1 MKTWCS
7 RLLLYAI
14 LTGLCIPAGV
24 AAETRIGLIWWPADP
39 TNPANPFIRSLESCL
54 TEQLA
59 AACPGSRFIMP
70 STVRDAL
77 FPLMEPA
84 TQPETE
90 EAFAALLSRSDIR
103 LRLVKRMDY
112 LVAFAGGTAAESQGG
127 IVCGGGFGA
136 GGCLGLAWINKDTRI
151 SVIIW
156 DLGETTPAR
165 HQDSHVEGTTWIPA
179 FILPI
184 PIPAFT
190 ETEACHDMSR
200 QIVEF
205 VRSRPQGFDC
215 R

>member
-1 MKTWCS
+1 MTAGVS
-7 RLLLYAI
+7 RLLLCAI
-14 LTGLCIPAGV
+14 LTGLCLSADAAAG
-24 AAETRIGLIWWPADP
+24 TRIGLVWWPADP
-39 TNPANPFIRSLESCL
+39 TNPANPFIRSLENCL

-59 AACPGSRFIMP
+59 ATCPESRLIMP
-70 STVRDAL
+70 DTVRDVL

-90 EAFAALLSRSDIR
+90 EAFAALLTRSDIR
-103 LRLVKRMDY
+103 PRLMKRMDY
-112 LVAFAGGTAAESQGG
+112 LVAFAGGTAKEPKGG
-127 IVCGGGFGA
+127 VMCGGGFGA
-136 GGCLGLAWINKDTRI
+136 GGCLGFAWINKDTRI
-151 SVIIW
+151 RVVIW
-156 DLGETTPAR
+156 DLGKATPAT
-165 HQDSHVEGTTWIPA
+165 HQDSRVEGTTWIPA

-205 VRSRPQGFDC
+205 IRSRPQESDC